1 MKPEHA
7 TFRSL
12 HNFMAAAR
20 YRLRASVAPIA
31 IAVPALLCLA
41 AIGLSAQSP
50 KPSEYQVKA
59 AYIYNFGKFVKWP
72 ANAAASQD
80 SSFAICVLG
89 DDPFGSVL
97 QSTLAGQ
104 SIGGR
109 PVAVRRIPKPQ
120 DAIGC
125 SILSIKAGEESHL
138 KGILAALG
146 EASVLTVSDI
156 SDFSNRGG
164 MIQFVLEGDRVRF
177 EINRASAEGA
187 GLSLTSDLLKVAV
200 AVKGTSRTGDQ

>member
-1 MKPEHA
+1 
-7 TFRSL
+7 
-12 HNFMAAAR
+12 MAAAR
-20 YRLRASVAPIA
+20 HCFRAAAAPIA
-31 IAVPALLCLA
+31 IAALVSLCMVP
-41 AIGLSAQSP
+41 IGLFAQTP

-72 ANAAASQD
+72 ANAAANQND
-80 SSFAICVLG
+80 SFTICVLD

-97 QSTLAGQ
+97 QSTLTGQ

-109 PVAVRRIPKPQ
+109 PVAVRRVPKPQ
-120 DAIGC
+120 EAIGC
-125 SILSIKAGEESHL
+125 RILFIKADEESHL

-187 GLSLTSDLLKVAV
+187 GLTLTSDLLKVAV
-200 AVKGTSRTGDQ
+200 AVKGASRTGD